1 MSNITVKMSS
11 KCILIVR
18 ILLTHAFYLDWKGN
32 QQNSEND
39 KDE

>member
-1 MSNITVKMSS
+1 MHTYCSDFVDA
-11 KCILIVR
+11 CL
-18 ILLTHAFYLDWKGN
+18 YLDWKGN

>member
-1 MSNITVKMSS
+1 MHTCCSDFVDA
-11 KCILIVR
+11 CI
-18 ILLTHAFYLDWKGN
+18 YLDWKGN

>member
-1 MSNITVKMSS
+1 MHTYCLDFVDA
-11 KCILIVR
+11 CL
-18 ILLTHAFYLDWKGN
+18 YLDWKGN